1 MKGVKL
7 MDYTIETKEVEE
19 IKSQYIKE
27 IIKLLEQCNDI
38 SLLDLIHKLLKKSV

>member
-7 MDYTIETKEVEE
+7 MDYTIETKEEK

-38 SLLDLIHKLLKKSV
+38 SLLDLIHKLLKKSM